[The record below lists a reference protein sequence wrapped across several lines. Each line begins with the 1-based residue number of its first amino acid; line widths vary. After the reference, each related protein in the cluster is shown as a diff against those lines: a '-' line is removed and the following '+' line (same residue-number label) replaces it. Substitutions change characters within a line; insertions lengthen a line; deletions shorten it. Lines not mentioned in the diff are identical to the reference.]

1 MSSKQDHIAAL
12 TRIGASAEADLDLAE
27 AALLLGALDKPGAA
41 LEPYRAHLAE
51 LVAAA
56 KATAGTRDYLDSRVA
71 AINRLMFESHGY
83 RGDIETYDEPENAN
97 LLDVIDR
104 RAGLPVSIGILYMH
118 AARAAGCDISGL
130 AFPGHFLLRVTDGA
144 ARTIIDP
151 FHGGQALEAGH
162 LRDLLKQFLGADA
175 ELTPRHHA
183 PVSDRDILLRLQ
195 NNIKSRALAAGDTAR
210 ASEVL
215 EHMTLV
221 APNVASVWQELGVL
235 SMHLGNLR
243 RAMNALETFLDFAPP
258 ADQGREAETLL
269 EQIKSSLN

>member
-1 MSSKQDHIAAL
+1 MSGKQKHIAEL
-12 TRIGASAEADLDLAE
+12 TQIGGLAEVEIDLAE
-27 AALLLGALDKPGAA
+27 TALLLSALDKPETE
-41 LEPYRAHLAE
+41 LSPYRIHLAD
-51 LVAAA
+51 LAMAA
-56 KATAGTRDYLDSRVA
+56 KTKASVYDLLDNRVA
-71 AINRLMFESHGY
+71 AINRLMFKKYGY

-130 AFPGHFLLRVTDGA
+130 AFPGHFLLRVTEGA
-144 ARTIIDP
+144 ARMIIDP
-151 FHGGQALEAGH
+151 FHGGQTLEAGH

-183 PVSDRDILLRLQ
+183 PVKDRDILLRLQ
-195 NNIKSRALAAGDTAR
+195 NNIKSRALNAGDSAR
-210 ASEVL
+210 ASEIL
-215 EHMTLV
+215 ERMALI
-221 APNVASVWQELGVL
+221 APNVASVWRELGII

-243 RAMNALETFLDFAPP
+243 RAITALETYLNFAPT
-258 ADQGREAETLL
+258 ADQEREAASLL